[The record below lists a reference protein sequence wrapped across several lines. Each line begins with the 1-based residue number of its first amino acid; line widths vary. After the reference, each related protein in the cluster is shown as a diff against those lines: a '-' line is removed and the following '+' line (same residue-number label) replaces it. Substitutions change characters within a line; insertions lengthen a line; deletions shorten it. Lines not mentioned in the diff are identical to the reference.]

1 MKITN
6 ANSIVKVATGEKT
19 ISVGSISYEKEY
31 KSDFFDINARFRHFA
46 WDLICIGFVALIRG
60 QKWFCNM
67 YKSGGEMW

>member
-1 MKITN
+1 MKITD
-6 ANSIVKVATGEKT
+6 ANNVVNVAPGKKA

-31 KSDFFDINARFRHFA
+31 KGDYFDLDARFRHFA

-60 QKWFCNM
+60 QKWFCNK